1 MGRRERPKISGTDPA
16 YSHAFLKE
24 RPKLPNGMPPTV
36 KIPGLNDDAAQAQ
49 PSATEETP
57 DAGPAPAS
65 ASDVAEQA
73 TTTAE
78 PKVEPIPKAK
88 TEAKRP
94 AAKPGKRAKAKQP
107 TNDPSPAKDTAG
119 AAGPSGEKRK
129 VSLKVSM
136 TAAHVEAMKPLVASG
151 LAQRD
156 VLALAGRRTTKRFE
170 PTSEFVPAPEGDR
183 VPMAVAYSTTKYVSA
198 RMLDAMRDEHDP
210 LRVKSDAAMIRG
222 QFETLFWSVLDEV
235 IAELRQQ
242 RG

>member
-1 MGRRERPKISGTDPA
+1 MGRRERPSVKGTDPA
-16 YSHAFLKE
+16 YSHTFQTE
-24 RPKLPNGMPPTV
+24 RPKVLPNGMPPSV
-36 KIPGLNDDAAQAQ
+36 KIPGLNDDASKADDAAAE
-49 PSATEETP
+49 PAAAETALAP
-57 DAGPAPAS
+57 DAADPPA
-65 ASDVAEQA
+65 Q
-73 TTTAE
+73 TAE
-78 PKVEPIPKAK
+78 PEVEPTPEAK

-94 AAKPGKRAKAKQP
+94 GAKPSKRARTKRPADHP
-107 TNDPSPAKDTAG
+107 APSNLSAPANE
-119 AAGPSGEKRK
+119 PSGEKRK

-170 PTSEFVPAPEGDR
+170 PTPDFVAAPEGDR

-198 RMLDAMRDEHDP
+198 RMLDDMRDEHDP